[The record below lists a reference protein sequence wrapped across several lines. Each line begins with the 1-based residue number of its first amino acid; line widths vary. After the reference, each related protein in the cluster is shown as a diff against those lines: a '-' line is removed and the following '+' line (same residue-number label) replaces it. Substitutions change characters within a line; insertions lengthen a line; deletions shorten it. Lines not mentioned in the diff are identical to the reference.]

1 MALNYVP
8 LVRTLVVCDYSTGF
22 KVPEMVKR
30 RLAVVVGPRLPQRA
44 DLATVVPLST
54 SPSSGGIRYQCKIE
68 LNEEPPEPYEGVVK
82 WVKADMIAAVSLRRL
97 DLPRYPGSRTYMQ
110 HRVSDD
116 QLRQIHECILHSLE
130 LGHLTE
136 HL

>member
-30 RLAVVVGPRLPQRA
+30 RLAVVVGPRLPQRG

-54 SPSSGGIRYQCKIE
+54 SPSATGIRYQCKIE
-68 LNEEPPEPYEGVVK
+68 LNVDPPPPYDGRIK
-82 WVKADMIAAVSLRRL
+82 WVKADMMAAVSIQRL
-97 DLPRYPGSRTYMQ
+97 FLPRHPGSRTYMQ
-110 HRVSDD
+110 HRVSDE
-116 QLRQIHECILHSLE
+116 QLSSILECILHSLDM
-130 LGHLTE
+130 GHLTE